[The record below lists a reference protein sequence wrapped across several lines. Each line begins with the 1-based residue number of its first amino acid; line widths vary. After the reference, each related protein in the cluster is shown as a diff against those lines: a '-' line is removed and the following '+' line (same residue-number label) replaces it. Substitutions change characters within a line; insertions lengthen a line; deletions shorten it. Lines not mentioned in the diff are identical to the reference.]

1 MSKIHANESV
11 DLAMLEMKENHLKKE
26 EIANMNTKKDKTVR
40 DNILGIERFGK
51 DFSLKITR
59 SLSPTHFRK
68 KSQQITRSSL
78 SSSGS
83 PPASSSTPPKARHPA
98 FLKPMDLLFGSES
111 SFSCDQST
119 PGNMMFLGQMYRED
133 EISK

>member
-1 MSKIHANESV
+1 MSKSHANESV

-26 EIANMNTKKDKTVR
+26 EIANMNTKKDKTVC

-59 SLSPTHFRK
+59 SLSPTHFIK
-68 KSQQITRSSL
+68 KSQQITSTRSSL

-83 PPASSSTPPKARHPA
+83 SPSASSTPPQTKYPA
-98 FLKPMDLLFGSES
+98 FLKPMDLLFGVH
-111 SFSCDQST
+111 
-119 PGNMMFLGQMYRED
+119 LYRPAARRFNTE
-133 EISK
+133 